1 MRLARLARLV
11 RLVRLVSREVP
22 SRWAKIA
29 WWGELGWAAARDCGP
44 QPLVALPRGTERG
57 AAATS
62 SRLVA

>member
-1 MRLARLARLV
+1 M
-11 RLVRLVSREVP
+11 SREVP